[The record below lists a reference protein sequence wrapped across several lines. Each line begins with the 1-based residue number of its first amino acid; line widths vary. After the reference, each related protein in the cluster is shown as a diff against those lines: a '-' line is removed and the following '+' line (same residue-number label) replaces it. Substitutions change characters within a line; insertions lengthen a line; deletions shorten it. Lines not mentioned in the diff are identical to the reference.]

1 MLFMVIETFANNDM
15 IPAYQKIKDE
25 GRVLPEGLTYHGSW
39 IAADFSRCFQVMEC
53 DDIALIQDWVLY
65 WRDAGVTFD
74 IVPVSASQNVQALVA
89 PHLSG

>member
-25 GRVLPEGLTYHGSW
+25 GRALPEGLTYHGSW
-39 IAADFSRCFQVMEC
+39 IAADFSRCFQVMAC
-53 DDIALIQDWVLY
+53 DDIVLIQDWVLY
-65 WRDAGVTFD
+65 WRDTGVTFE
-74 IVPVSASQNVQALVA
+74 IVPVSASQDVQALVA

>member
-1 MLFMVIETFANNDM
+1 MLFMVIETFAENDM
-15 IPAYQKIKDE
+15 IPAYQKIRDE

-65 WRDAGVTFD
+65 WRGAGITFE
-74 IVPVSASQNVQALVA
+74 IVPVSASKDVQGLVA
-89 PHLSG
+89 SYLTG